1 MADQSGVSKA
11 PTSSFKG
18 TINVRVSEN
27 VSLDEL
33 RGIIG
38 RIGGLHGCTTCGLM
52 GIDLRLSADPV
63 ELQQLQKLPG
73 VQSVSFGQ

>member
-11 PTSSFKG
+11 PVGSLRG
-18 TINVRVSEN
+18 TIHIRVSEN
-27 VSLDEL
+27 VTLDDL

-38 RIGGLHGCTTCGLM
+38 RIGGLNGCTGCGIL
-52 GIDLRLSADPV
+52 GIDLRLSGDPV
-63 ELQQLQKLPG
+63 ELQQLQKLQG